1 MKVKKKIAPLYPISS
16 TPVSAQVKP
25 LLSDQEKRF
34 LEILADSIVKQLK
47 TGKA

>member
-1 MKVKKKIAPLYPISS
+1 MKAKKKIAPLYPISS

-34 LEILADSIVKQLK
+34 LELLADSIVKQLK